1 MFDMDAIMEAQKK
14 LQIAYGTWP
23 VKDDAMRNKVL
34 IDNIIGLQAE
44 LFEAARE
51 FDWKAWSNSND
62 MDTERVKDELRD
74 AFQFYVN
81 CMLTVGMTADELQQ
95 KVFAKQ
101 EINWGRIH
109 NNYKARIAHEDDV
122 Q

>member
-23 VKDDAMRNKVL
+23 IEDDAMRNKVL

-62 MDTERVKDELRD
+62 MDVKRVKDELRD